1 MLKIIID
8 ELENIHIHHENGQE
22 EVIPAYQSDD
32 LVEVL
37 ESYNINTVVELHELG
52 TVTTHTVSELLE
64 LS

>member
-8 ELENIHIHHENGQE
+8 QLENINIHHENGQI

-32 LVEVL
+32 LYQVL
-37 ESYNINTVVELHELG
+37 QGYNINTVVELHELG
-52 TVTTHTVSELLE
+52 TITTHTVSELLE